1 MSLIQKLSDKR
12 ELLVDNLEKDHLAKL
27 EFAIADLER
36 RIIAEVGSSKLT
48 TNIAIQLR
56 PRLIQLVKENYSTWV
71 YESVKDYDQIA
82 KQILDNF
89 KELPIDPKFAT
100 LTAGNAQTIAELKL
114 LSYNQINTI
123 GLEASAMVADEVY
136 ASALTG
142 KPFEDVVKSI
152 QEKISGSEGIG
163 RSLRTRARQIAQ
175 DAIMGFD
182 SQITALKAE
191 EAGLTHFQYTGNT
204 ITDTRQ
210 FCRNNINRVFTKAQ
224 IEQTWSSR
232 VWQGKSTTNG
242 LVSRG
247 GYNCRH
253 HWSPTDPDW
262 DI

>member
-1 MSLIQKLSDKR
+1 MSLLEELSEKR
-12 ELLVDNLEKDHLAKL
+12 EKLVDNLEADHLKKL
-27 EFAIADLER
+27 EVAVADLER
-36 RIIAEVGSSKLT
+36 RIIAEVGSKKLET
-48 TNIAIQLR
+48 QIAIQLR
-56 PRLIQLVKENYSTWV
+56 PKLLQLLKENYSTWA
-71 YESVKDYDQIA
+71 YESVQDYDKIV
-82 KQILDNF
+82 KQILENF
-89 KELPIDPKFAT
+89 GELPIDPKFAT

-123 GLEASAMVADEVY
+123 GLEASSMVADEVY

-152 QEKISGSEGIG
+152 QEKISGSVGIG

-182 SQITALKAE
+182 AQVTAIKAE
-191 EAGLTHFQYTGNT
+191 EAGLTHFMYTGNT
-204 ITDTRQ
+204 ITDTRD
-210 FCRNNINRVFTKAQ
+210 FCRRNINRVFTKAQ
-224 IEQTWSSR
+224 IEQTWSSQI
-232 VWQGKSTTNG
+232 WQGKSTNNG

-253 HWSPTDPDW
+253 HWSPTDPSW

>member
-1 MSLIQKLSDKR
+1 MALIQELSDKR
-12 ELLVDNLEKDHLAKL
+12 EFLVNNLETDHLAKL
-27 EFAIADLER
+27 ELAIANLER
-36 RIIAEVGSSKLT
+36 RIISEVGSGKLST
-48 TNIAIQLR
+48 KIAIQLR
-56 PRLIQLVKENYSTWV
+56 PKLIQLVKDNYSTWV
-71 YESVKDYDQIA
+71 YQSVKDYDKIV
-82 KQILDNF
+82 KQVISNF

-123 GLEASAMVADEVY
+123 GLEASSMVADEVY

-142 KPFEDVVKSI
+142 KPFEEVVKSI
-152 QEKISGSEGIG
+152 QEKITGSEGIG
-163 RSLRTRARQIAQ
+163 RSLRTRARQVAQ

-182 SQITALKAE
+182 AQITALKADE
-191 EAGLTHFQYTGNT
+191 VGLTHFMYTGNT

-210 FCRNNINRVFTKAQ
+210 FCRNNINRVFTKAE
-224 IEQTWSSR
+224 IEETWSSR
-232 VWQGKSTTNG
+232 IWQGKSTTNG

-253 HWSPTDPDW
+253 HWSPTDPSW